1 MLQLFFNILCI
12 FEYSEGKRE
21 IYEKHVLIVAESSY
35 YYDLRHFNS
44 LVAKIIIHK
53 SFDRASN
60 TNDIA
65 LVNIRMKIQENSK
78 YFIPIKLAIINVRAG
93 KVCIR
98 TSLGIS
104 EKVGLSRVITKKQF

>member
-1 MLQLFFNILCI
+1 MVAFYILCT

-44 LVAKIIIHK
+44 LVDKIIIHK
-53 SFDRASN
+53 SFDRASK

-65 LVNIRMKIQENSK
+65 LVNIQTKIPENAK
-78 YFIPIKLAIINVRAG
+78 YLNPINLAIVNVRAG

-98 TSLGIS
+98 ISLGIS
-104 EKVGLSRVITKKQF
+104 EQVGLSRVIKKKPL